1 MNCSEKGKGGNLYLL
16 ASLTDFPQQGFVETV
31 KEVQLLLD
39 GQSPQLGLTLEP
51 FTEFVS
57 SATLDEMQELHT
69 RTFEV
74 QAITTLD
81 LGYLL
86 FGDDYK
92 RAELLVNLSRE
103 HTDAGND
110 CGFEL
115 ADHLPNVIRLISKM
129 QDEALIRELAEK
141 LICPGLEKMIR
152 EFDPLSL
159 RKKNEVYVRH
169 HRTLIDMPQ
178 EYGTLYQRPL
188 IVLLNVIQQ
197 GFGLKADA
205 DEKSS
210 DFLASISTEMKLE
223 D

>member
-1 MNCSEKGKGGNLYLL
+1 MNGNGKSKTDNLHLL
-16 ASLTDFPQQGFVETV
+16 AALTDFPQEGFAEKVNEI
-31 KEVQLLLD
+31 QLILD
-39 GQSPQLGLTLEP
+39 GQYPELASVLEP
-51 FTEFVS
+51 FAEFVS
-57 SATLDEMQELHT
+57 FASLDDIQELHT

-103 HTDAGND
+103 HTTVGND
-110 CGFEL
+110 CGYEL

-129 QDEALIRELAEK
+129 TDEEIKKELVEK
-141 LICPGLEKMIR
+141 LICPGLRKMIR

-159 RKKNEVYVRH
+159 GKKNEVYIRH
-169 HRTLIDMPQ
+169 HKTLIEMPQ

-188 IVLLNVIQQ
+188 IVLQEVIRQT
-197 GFGLKADA
+197 FDLDNSLS
-205 DEKSS
+205 EKTS
-210 DFLASISTEMKLE
+210 DFLTSISTEMKLE
-223 D
+223 E

>member
-1 MNCSEKGKGGNLYLL
+1 MNRTGNSKSYNLTLL
-16 ASLTDFPQQGFVETV
+16 ASLADFPIEGFADNVNEIQLFLEGFYPDLATV
-31 KEVQLLLD
+31 LH
-39 GQSPQLGLTLEP
+39 P

-57 SATLDEMQELHT
+57 SASLDEMQELHT

-103 HTDAGND
+103 HIATGND
-110 CGFEL
+110 CGYEL
-115 ADHLPNVIRLISKM
+115 ADHLPNVVRLIEKM
-129 QDEALIRELAEK
+129 QDQEIKQELVAK
-141 LICPGLEKMIR
+141 LICPGLKKMIS
-152 EFDPLSL
+152 EFDPHHMG
-159 RKKNEVYVRH
+159 KKNEVYIRH
-169 HRTLIDMPQ
+169 HKTLIEMPA

-188 IVLLNVIQQ
+188 LVLLEIFQKK
-197 GFGLKADA
+197 FGLDTEPE
-205 DEKSS
+205 EKTS